1 MVDWLWKAKTV
12 KKLSCI
18 RVWEKEGNG
27 NNTFCFRIHGHRG
40 STQAS
45 EVEARIYHQMQRDSS
60 CSCSISLTLFSS
72 HKALERHTHRFLH
85 QQLLFL
91 FHKSH
96 ELDQYNMIFFCFYP
110 VLATTNKR
118 KTCTGT
124 TTTDMRKNNS
134 TGTTRKSTQLWWSRI
149 GHIIRMKSLDTCVCV
164 RARVYLSNAWEK
176 CHQKKKKTAEKNLQE
191 QSVRTKKKRKKISE
205 RKISEREIHFT
216 IHIRE
221 RRSTQAVWWHGRMR
235 YRNWRDPARSSF
247 LQTPRISPEGRKMA
261 YLECRE
267 MMITRKIT
275 KNLVVHGPCVRD
287 NIRF

>member
-18 RVWEKEGNG
+18 SVWEKEGNG

-45 EVEARIYHQMQRDSS
+45 EVEARICHQMERDSS

-72 HKALERHTHRFLH
+72 HKALELHTHRFLH

-124 TTTDMRKNNS
+124 TTTTTTDMRK
-134 TGTTRKSTQLWWSRI
+134 TTALDNKKKHT
-149 GHIIRMKSLDTCVCV
+149 SLMIADRSHNKNEELGYLCVCV
-164 RARVYLSNAWEK
+164 CARACIYQMHERNATK
-176 CHQKKKKTAEKNLQE
+176 RKKTAEKNLQE
-191 QSVRTKKKRKKISE
+191 QSVRKKKKRKEISE
-205 RKISEREIHFT
+205 REISEREIHFT

-247 LQTPRISPEGRKMA
+247 LQTPRISPEGRPWNVGNDDH
-261 YLECRE
+261 E
-267 MMITRKIT
+267 
-275 KNLVVHGPCVRD
+275 KNNKEPRHAWAVR
-287 NIRF
+287 